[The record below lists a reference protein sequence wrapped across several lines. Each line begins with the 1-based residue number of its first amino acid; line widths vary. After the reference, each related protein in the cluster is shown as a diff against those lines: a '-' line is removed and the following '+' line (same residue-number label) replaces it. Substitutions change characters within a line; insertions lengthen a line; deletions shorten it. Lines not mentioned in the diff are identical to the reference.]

1 MEVNTPIRIVSLL
14 CGIGVL
20 SSAAGFLLNTAFGFP
35 SPGMVIW
42 AVLAPGLTS
51 YVYGRKYSRGMPKSL
66 RVRSVLLYFF
76 ILVIL
81 EIIAFA
87 SDDGGYSEILE
98 WGGVLVFAAFGMSLI
113 AYLIFWM
120 SGLSHDE
127 S

>member
-1 MEVNTPIRIVSLL
+1 
-14 CGIGVL
+14 
-20 SSAAGFLLNTAFGFP
+20 
-35 SPGMVIW
+35 
-42 AVLAPGLTS
+42 
-51 YVYGRKYSRGMPKSL
+51 MPKSL